1 MILTSRIP
9 LYNMAMLSC
18 VIRSTN
24 FQKNDDRYDKLLF
37 LRNKKER
44 DNDDDGFFL
53 FWVGVEREVS
63 GGSKRGTDG
72 SIGAL
77 L

>member
-37 LRNKKER
+37 LLFFENKR
-44 DNDDDGFFL
+44 DNDDDGFFSL
-53 FWVGVEREVS
+53 LGGRGKGGVGRE
-63 GGSKRGTDG
+63 
-72 SIGAL
+72 
-77 L
+77 